1 MELAFNNCIKQS
13 SLLQVYNGYMD
24 LQAADRPVR
33 DQISFQPKNNW
44 VCKCQGCTKARKNE
58 RQIILEIIQ
67 NGGQLKE
74 IMDYLN
80 QK

>member
-1 MELAFNNCIKQS
+1 M
-13 SLLQVYNGYMD
+13 MD

-33 DQISFQPKNNW
+33 DQISMQPKDGW
-44 VCKCQGCTKARKNE
+44 ICKCQGCTKARKHE
-58 RQIILEIIQ
+58 RQTILSIIK

-74 IMDYLN
+74 IMEYLN